1 MYSAPNHP
9 SFSSADTLSMDEAKK
24 LLAQACGASVDSPVI
39 ERLSSIHLS
48 NYDKRSAMDDY
59 MRFWH
64 EIEQHPFNS
73 DGHPP
78 SVGDVRQI
86 VVSEASGNNQMYSD
100 GELPSFND
108 VGRREPSQTEALST
122 DYEVADSE
130 EVVSGLNDLLKFK
143 RV

>member
-9 SFSSADTLSMDEAKK
+9 SFSSAATIGILSRDEAKK
-24 LLAQACGASVDSPVI
+24 QLAQACGESIDSPVT
-39 ERLSSIHLS
+39 ERLS
-48 NYDKRSAMDDY
+48 K
-59 MRFWH
+59 
-64 EIEQHPFNS
+64 QHPFTS

-86 VVSEASGNNQMYSD
+86 VVSEASDNNQMYSN

-108 VGRREPSQTEALST
+108 LGRREPSQTEASSM